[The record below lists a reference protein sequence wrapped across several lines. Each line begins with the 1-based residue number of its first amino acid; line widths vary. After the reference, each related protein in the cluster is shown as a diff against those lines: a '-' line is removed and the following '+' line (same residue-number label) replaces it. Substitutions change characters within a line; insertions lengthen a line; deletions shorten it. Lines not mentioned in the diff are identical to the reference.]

1 MLPIKSNTISSG
13 CTPTSSDCV
22 IWQGPNIPCINLCTG
37 DSISDVTYKIAEK
50 LCAIQGVYDL
60 TPLQLSDL
68 ATFCTTIAG
77 PPTGANK
84 TLLAVLDYIVK
95 KVVCVNAK
103 VDGIVPGTS
112 YTEPILGLPSCLQYT
127 DPATQQQ
134 ITQLIHNQ
142 YTLRLANQFCS
153 LKTTVDN
160 HTTILTNHRT
170 RIEILEAKTSPALP
184 EVTPNCSYPG
194 LPADRPAAMNL
205 LLDAVEADL
214 CNLRQVVGT
223 NPQLVAAAGQLNTA
237 LCPTITNLNTAQSLL
252 KGAGSTMAGAYASLG
267 WNSTVGNIA
276 QSIQNLWITVLDM
289 RCVVN
294 DLRNCCGQNDCSKF
308 ILDFDVSTDNT
319 RNNVTI
325 NFFGKSILPG
335 TGWSNGTGSQI
346 SIITITDGVN
356 TITTQPVDFIALV
369 SNSAGLTI
377 PVVGVTN
384 ALNPSRSYKVS
395 ANITIIK
402 DTTVCNKPK
411 EVISYPP
418 CSSIASVIQAQVV
431 VQP

>member
-1 MLPIKSNTISSG
+1 MLPIKSNTTSSG
-13 CTPTSSDCV
+13 CTLTSSDCV

-50 LCAIQGVYDL
+50 LCAIQGAYDL

-77 PPTGANK
+77 PPTGVNK

-103 VDGIVPGTS
+103 VDAIVPGTTYS
-112 YTEPILGLPSCLQYT
+112 EPILGLPSCLQYT

-134 ITQLIHNQ
+134 VTQLIHNQ
-142 YTLRLANQFCS
+142 YTLRLASQHCS
-153 LKTTVDN
+153 LKTTVDS
-160 HTTILTNHRT
+160 HTTTLTNHRT
-170 RIEILEAKTSPALP
+170 RIEILEARTSPALP

-223 NPQLVAAAGQLNTA
+223 NPQITGAAGQLNTA

-252 KGAGSTMAGAYASLG
+252 KGTGSTMAGAYASLG
-267 WNSTVGNIA
+267 WNTTVTNLA

-308 ILDFDVSTDNT
+308 LLDYTVSTDNT

-325 NFFGKSILPG
+325 NFFNKTILPG
-335 TGWSNGTGSQI
+335 TGWSNGTGTGAPFI
-346 SIITITDGVN
+346 SITDGIN
-356 TITTQPVDFIALV
+356 TILVPEIDFISLV
-369 SNSAGLTI
+369 SNSSGLTI

-384 ALNPSRSYKVS
+384 SLNPSRTYTVTVD
-395 ANITIIK
+395 ATIKK
-402 DTTVCNKPK
+402 DTTSCNKPK
-411 EVISYPP
+411 TVISYPP
-418 CSSIASVIQAQVV
+418 CSNTQIAIQAQVV